1 MKVGVEFK
9 ALLKKLGED
18 PKLREAIKRIGQNS
32 DKNFAALS
40 QGLATT
46 LLLAGRFVGKARMRK
61 ITTFIDVAVFL
72 ISLSLLIKQN
82 VFDRPEVREFIARVW
97 KDVNKTVQQLSAVA
111 REYVEKR
118 LASARSRRA

>member
-1 MKVGVEFK
+1 MNVKTEFK
-9 ALLKKLGED
+9 SLLKKLSED
-18 PKLREAIKRIGQNS
+18 PKLREAIRKISVNS

-46 LLLAGRFVGKARMRK
+46 LLLAGRFIGKARMKR

-97 KDVNKTVQQLSAVA
+97 KDVSKTVQQLSAVA
-111 REYVEKR
+111 RDYVEKR
-118 LASARSRRA
+118 LAAAKSRRA